1 MADEVRG
8 GGRASGLWGRI
19 RRLAVTDV
27 AVLVRGFG
35 KAELEEFERVLIE
48 ADLGVAAAEELV
60 GHVEDE
66 VRRGRLRTA
75 EQVRAALEARLVAML
90 QAPDGHAPGDVARGD
105 PGPTVILMVGVNGT
119 GKTTAA
125 AKLAR
130 RLGAEGRSALL
141 VAADTYRAGAVPQL
155 ERWAEAIGTPCVK
168 GAPGGDPA
176 AVVFDAIEAAATRGL
191 DTVIADT
198 AGRLHTQDDL
208 MKELQKV
215 ARVAARKSLG
225 APHETLLVVDGS
237 TGQNAV
243 QQGRAFKAA
252 LPVTGLFVTKL
263 DGTGRGGTVV
273 ALRTD
278 LGLPVRF
285 LGVGEGADDLEVFDA
300 AAYAKR
306 LLGPDR

>member
-1 MADEVRG
+1 MT
-8 GGRASGLWGRI
+8 GLWGRI

-27 AVLVRGFG
+27 AVLVRGLG
-35 KAELEEFERVLIE
+35 RAELEAFERALIE

-60 GHVEDE
+60 AHVEEE

-75 EQVRAALEARLVAML
+75 EQMRAALEQRLAAML
-90 QAPDGHAPGDVARGD
+90 EAADGRVPGALARGD

-141 VAADTYRAGAVPQL
+141 VAADTYRAGAVLQL
-155 ERWAEAIGTPCVK
+155 ERWAETVGVPCVK

-176 AVVFDAIEAAATRGL
+176 AVVFDAIEAASKRGL
-191 DTVIADT
+191 EAVIADT

-215 ARVAARKSLG
+215 ARVAARRSPG
-225 APHETLLVVDGS
+225 APHETLLVLDGS

-243 QQGRAFKAA
+243 QQGRAFKAV
-252 LPVTGLFVTKL
+252 LPITGLFVTKL

-273 ALRTD
+273 ALRKD
-278 LGLPVRF
+278 LDLPVRF
-285 LGVGEGADDLEVFDA
+285 LGVGEGAGDLEVFDA
-300 AAYAKR
+300 AAYAQR